1 VKAMGLLDEKYD
13 VREFIQVN
21 HELLKEIAN
30 KLREPGMPF
39 QTVKNVYRFNVR
51 EIQYPFRADGKP
63 ALGFEFKAFPW
74 LVYGFFRLYLAEYQ
88 QEYAWLLPSQL
99 LKLKYGICVDTA
111 NLCTTLLRI
120 SGLNA
125 YTVLGVMEGSGK
137 YYGHAWAIVEANGEW
152 YFLETTIHKGH
163 PPVIK
168 LSELPNR
175 VQLNYVEVARFNE
188 KDVYVD
194 KDLWD
199 KYKLTL
205 SHIFRG
211 VELE

>member
-1 VKAMGLLDEKYD
+1 MKATGLLDEKYD

-63 ALGFEFKAFPW
+63 AIGFEFKAFPW
-74 LVYGFFRLYLAEYQ
+74 LIHGFFKLYLAEYQ

>member
-1 VKAMGLLDEKYD
+1 MKATGLLDEKYD

>member
-1 VKAMGLLDEKYD
+1 VKATGLLDEKYD